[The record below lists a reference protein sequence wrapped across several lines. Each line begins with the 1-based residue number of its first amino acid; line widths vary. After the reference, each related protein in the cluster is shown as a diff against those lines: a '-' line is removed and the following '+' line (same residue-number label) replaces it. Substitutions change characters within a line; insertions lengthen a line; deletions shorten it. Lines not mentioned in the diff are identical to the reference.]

1 MFMSTLIKQLK
12 TRFPVDKF
20 FFHRSFSQEGE
31 DMIYRSFFD
40 TRKHYKGFYID
51 VGAHHPSRFSNT
63 RYLYNKGWNGINIE
77 PTPGT
82 LPLFNIFR
90 SRDINLNIGIAEEAG
105 ELPFYCFNDPALN
118 SFSKE
123 MSDDREANTRYF
135 IKEIKKVK
143 TMPLAEV
150 LDKYV
155 PPGKIIDLM
164 TIDAEGLDMAVL
176 QSNNWDKYVP
186 LFIIIEITETIEQ
199 LTSTEVYGYLTKKNY
214 ELVAKTLRTAFFK
227 LKHTETTP

>member
-1 MFMSTLIKQLK
+1 
-12 TRFPVDKF
+12 
-20 FFHRSFSQEGE
+20 
-31 DMIYRSFFD
+31 
-40 TRKHYKGFYID
+40 
-51 VGAHHPSRFSNT
+51 
-63 RYLYNKGWNGINIE
+63 
-77 PTPGT
+77 
-82 LPLFNIFR
+82 
-90 SRDINLNIGIAEEAG
+90 
-105 ELPFYCFNDPALN
+105 
-118 SFSKE
+118 
-123 MSDDREANTRYF
+123 
-135 IKEIKKVK
+135 
-143 TMPLAEV
+143 MPLAEV